1 MGVGYNTGNENVQL
15 YTVDKYNAFGPYTL
29 VKMKDWWNVPMI
41 ATSNKTERT
50 GYPTQ
55 KPLKLYSRII
65 EASSNKGDIV
75 FDPFAGC
82 ATTCVAAER
91 MERQW
96 IGIDL
101 WDKVEMVLLERM
113 DKEGMLVGGKQV
125 QEGWLFPKDIT
136 FTKETPERTD
146 DKQEAVPFL
155 QVKERVKELQGPRWT
170 RAEMYEHLLAQF
182 GSRCQGCDRYLDD
195 SRYLELDH
203 NTPRSSGGL
212 NHISN
217 RILLCGPCNRLKS
230 NIYTLIGLR
239 GQNKKLGYMAT

>member
-203 NTPRSSGGL
+203 NTPRSSGD
-212 NHISN
+212 
-217 RILLCGPCNRLKS
+217 
-230 NIYTLIGLR
+230 
-239 GQNKKLGYMAT
+239 